1 MIFTIPAQA
10 SIAEQEEM
18 NKFLRGHRILEV
30 QQKYDEQRAFWTFSV
45 SYMDTAIVK
54 ANYSQENKIDWKA
67 ELEPAIY
74 ERFSR
79 LRERRKAIA
88 NEEKQPAFAIF
99 TDKELV
105 EIAKQE
111 KPTKISVQKISGI
124 NSARADRYAERLLA
138 MTEPSPND
146 SALF

>member
-1 MIFTIPAQA
+1 MAQRYNFG
-10 SIAEQEEM
+10 SEF
-18 NKFLRGHRILEV
+18 K
-30 QQKYDEQRAFWTFSV
+30 TS
-45 SYMDTAIVK
+45 TAPL
-54 ANYSQENKIDWKA
+54 W
-67 ELEPAIY
+67 
-74 ERFSR
+74 FR
-79 LRERRKAIA
+79 LATGICRCP
-88 NEEKQPAFAIF
+88 EKQPAFAIF